1 MKPEPNP
8 DILDY
13 IRANRG
19 TYTREAIERELR
31 DAGHSQEAIDAAWR
45 ALPVEGTAAP
55 LPARS
60 ALATVQFWLLLFV
73 VACVALT
80 VFPLISLFILNA
92 VLSATSGSVDRTW
105 LDSGLVAILI
115 ALGPFLLGYLAIG
128 FGGWW
133 LRRRDQAAAYGVL
146 SGLVV
151 AFVLSVIVA
160 GACAALIAQL

>member
-8 DILDY
+8 DILGY

-19 TYTREAIERELR
+19 TYTREAIDRELR
-31 DAGHSQEAIDAAWR
+31 EAGHGQEAIDAAWQ
-45 ALPVEGTAAP
+45 AFPAEDAAAP
-55 LPARS
+55 LPTRS
-60 ALATVQFWLLLFV
+60 ALATVQFWLLLLV
-73 VACVALT
+73 VACIALT
-80 VFPLISLFILNA
+80 LFPLISLFVLNA
-92 VLSATSGSVDRTW
+92 VLSATANSGAMFDR
-105 LDSGLVAILI
+105 GIVAILI
-115 ALGPFLLGYLAIG
+115 ALVPFLLGYLAIG
-128 FGGWW
+128 IGGWW